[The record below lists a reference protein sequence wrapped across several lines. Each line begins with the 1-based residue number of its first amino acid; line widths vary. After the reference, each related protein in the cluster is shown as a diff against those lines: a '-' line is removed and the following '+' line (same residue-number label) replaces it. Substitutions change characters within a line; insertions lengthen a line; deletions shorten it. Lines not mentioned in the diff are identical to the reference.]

1 MDNILTITVEIYR
14 HKSIII
20 WHEKGDELKIIEC
33 ITTSHQLARELLNR
47 PDDFITAISD
57 DGEYV
62 IGGLKRVSTH
72 ANIDD
77 SVTHLALKLKRCEGN
92 MIRWH

>member
-14 HKSIII
+14 HKVFLSGV
-20 WHEKGDELKIIEC
+20 KGC
-33 ITTSHQLARELLNR
+33 
-47 PDDFITAISD
+47 

-92 MIRWH
+92 MIR

>member
-1 MDNILTITVEIYR
+1 MW
-14 HKSIII
+14 KIII
-20 WHEKGDELKIIEC
+20 WHEKRGELEIIEC

-47 PDDFITAISD
+47 PDDFITATSD

-92 MIRWH
+92 MVRWN

>member
-1 MDNILTITVEIYR
+1 M
-14 HKSIII
+14 
-20 WHEKGDELKIIEC
+20 
-33 ITTSHQLARELLNR
+33 ARELLSR
-47 PDDFITAISD
+47 PDDFITAVD
-57 DGEYV
+57 NDGEYV

-92 MIRWH
+92 MIR